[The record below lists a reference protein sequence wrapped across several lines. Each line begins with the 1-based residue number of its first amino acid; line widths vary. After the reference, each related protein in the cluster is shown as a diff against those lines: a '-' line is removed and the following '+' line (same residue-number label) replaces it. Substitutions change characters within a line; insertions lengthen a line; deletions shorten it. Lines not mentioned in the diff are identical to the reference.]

1 MSKPLFDN
9 VGKEIKEIAEVIARR
24 IMIRYFL
31 IALIVAIGGIAGGVE
46 GDWPIVAI
54 MSVIIAIIIAVYG
67 YNKSCLEV
75 MLLYAQGEL
84 VDRIISIDN
93 KLGKKGKNG
102 HIPVP
107 VKEKPDVNGKGIPQ
121 TNREKD
127 GSWTCLFCD
136 HKNPA
141 GADWCE
147 ECGVQAEF

>member
-31 IALIVAIGGIAGGVE
+31 IAVIVALGGIAIGAE
-46 GDWPIVAI
+46 GDYPL
-54 MSVIIAIIIAVYG
+54 VIIISIVIAAMIAVYG
-67 YNKSCLEV
+67 YNKSLLDV

-93 KLGKKGKNG
+93 KLSKRGKAT
-102 HIPVP
+102 PVSVP
-107 VKEKPDVNGKGIPQ
+107 VKEKPELNENAVLKVK
-121 TNREKD
+121 REKN
-127 GSWTCLFCD
+127 GGWVCLFCD

-147 ECGVQAEF
+147 ECGCQPQF